1 MMKRIVAGLMAVLL
15 SVELSAEEYCCP
27 CENSIVSIG
36 GNYTRS
42 HIDPKGFSNF
52 DGNMGGVQAMYQYRP
67 LCCIYLAIGGYWRAG
82 KNTGSSGTRDL
93 VDAGVHERIGYT
105 FATCDG
111 CFLFTPYTG
120 FGYRHLSHHVKPKT
134 GSKIKLRYN
143 EFYFPVGFLSVYDWF
158 SCFSIGLDAVWM
170 PQVFPTVTFNV
181 VDDAR
186 WVIKSTYKNFNV
198 ALPLYF
204 HLSSCTNWNVVLKPF
219 FEFWQ
224 DGQTTSE
231 TQFNDPLGLPRT
243 SYTFWGIELNLQYAF

>member
-1 MMKRIVAGLMAVLL
+1 MRRLIGGIAVVALIA
-15 SVELSAEEYCCP
+15 ELSADEWCCP
-27 CENSIVSIG
+27 CDENSIISIG
-36 GNYTRS
+36 GSYTRS
-42 HIDPKGFSNF
+42 HIDPKGLSNF
-52 DGNMGGVQAMYQYRP
+52 DGNMGGVQGMYQYRP
-67 LCCIYLAIGGYWRAG
+67 LRCLYAAIGGYWRAG
-82 KNTGSSGTRDL
+82 KNTGSAGTRDL

-143 EFYFPVGFLSVYDWF
+143 EFFFPVGFLSVYDLL

-170 PQVFPTVTFNV
+170 PQVFPTVTINV

-186 WVIKSTYKNFNV
+186 WVIKSTFQNFNV
-198 ALPLYF
+198 ALPFYL
-204 HLSSCTNWNVVLKPF
+204 HVNCTNLSVVLKPF

-224 DGQTTSE
+224 DGQTTAK
-231 TQFNDPLGLPRT
+231 TQFDDPLGLPKNT
-243 SYTFWGIELNLQYAF
+243 YKFWGIELNLQYAF